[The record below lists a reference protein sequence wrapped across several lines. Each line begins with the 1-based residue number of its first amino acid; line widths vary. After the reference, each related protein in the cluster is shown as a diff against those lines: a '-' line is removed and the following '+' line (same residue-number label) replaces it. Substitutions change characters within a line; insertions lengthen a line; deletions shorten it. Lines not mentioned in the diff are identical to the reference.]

1 MERWHLV
8 TPRTPGKTRRNQ
20 LSLVGLDLLVLLGGC
35 RSSAEPATEGGQ
47 RASKAQDPFPS
58 VLGYGVVLPRSPSSP
73 PCPAGRHGTIL
84 SHSTPTPG
92 LIHPLTKAT
101 TLLHRPIM
109 QTSHHPQPDHPQT
122 GTWRGTRAVHRWWQ
136 SPQTQF
142 FPKKPCLFPK
152 ACRRASGKGPW
163 LPGWWLQLI
172 PVRSS
177 QRTCW
182 AVNRCLL
189 STQDTKIGGNFTPE
203 SQLVQIWP
211 GNYRA
216 IGC

>member
-20 LSLVGLDLLVLLGGC
+20 LSLVGIRSAGAAGWLQEQC
-35 RSSAEPATEGGQ
+35 RTSHRGRAKSLQGSRPFSLSAGIWGYAPQEPLQPSLSCRQAWNH
-47 RASKAQDPFPS
+47 PFPQHTH
-58 VLGYGVVLPRSPSSP
+58 PWFDPSP
-73 PCPAGRHGTIL
+73 H
-84 SHSTPTPG
+84 
-92 LIHPLTKAT
+92 K
-101 TLLHRPIM
+101 
-109 QTSHHPQPDHPQT
+109 SHHVITSSHYANQPSPTARPPQT
-122 GTWRGTRAVHRWWQ
+122 GTWRGTQAVHRWWQ

-189 STQDTKIGGNFTPE
+189 STQDTQIGGNFTPE

-211 GNYRA
+211 GNYHA

>member
-1 MERWHLV
+1 MAAGAVQNRP
-8 TPRTPGKTRRNQ
+8 PREGKEPPRLKTLFPQCWDMGLCSPGAPPA
-20 LSLVGLDLLVLLGGC
+20 LLVLQAGM
-35 RSSAEPATEGGQ
+35 EP
-47 RASKAQDPFPS
+47 SF
-58 VLGYGVVLPRSPSSP
+58 
-73 PCPAGRHGTIL
+73 
-84 SHSTPTPG
+84 PTPG

-189 STQDTKIGGNFTPE
+189 STQDMQIGGNFTPE